1 MEEEKVRESGLTLT
15 DIWLIIKRHLLAII
29 IIVVAFSAV
38 GMVYSKFEKPMY
50 KSTASVLVS
59 YKDESDET
67 PATTEL
73 SVSRFLADEYVDM
86 LKDDKIMLTAKKKLS
101 PMGIAVS
108 ASSIRGNLRLN
119 HNDNGVYIKMEYT
132 CGDPFTAQSILQCI
146 IDSSI
151 EVLNETKKDAEGN
164 EITDNKGNPV
174 YIHEKLHGSLAIFG
188 DPTVGSLVSNTATH
202 TLVFMALGIVFA
214 CVYVFVRE
222 IANKR
227 YRNFREIERDLGVS
241 VYAVVPY
248 VFVEK
253 NENSAKKAKNGKEG
267 K

>member
-86 LKDDKIMLTAKKKLS
+86 LKDDKIMLTAKKKLCLWAL
-101 PMGIAVS
+101 PY
-108 ASSIRGNLRLN
+108 RLRLFAE
-119 HNDNGVYIKMEYT
+119 I
-132 CGDPFTAQSILQCI
+132 CGLTITTTAFT
-146 IDSSI
+146 
-151 EVLNETKKDAEGN
+151 
-164 EITDNKGNPV
+164 
-174 YIHEKLHGSLAIFG
+174 
-188 DPTVGSLVSNTATH
+188 
-202 TLVFMALGIVFA
+202 
-214 CVYVFVRE
+214 
-222 IANKR
+222 
-227 YRNFREIERDLGVS
+227 
-241 VYAVVPY
+241 
-248 VFVEK
+248 
-253 NENSAKKAKNGKEG
+253 
-267 K
+267 